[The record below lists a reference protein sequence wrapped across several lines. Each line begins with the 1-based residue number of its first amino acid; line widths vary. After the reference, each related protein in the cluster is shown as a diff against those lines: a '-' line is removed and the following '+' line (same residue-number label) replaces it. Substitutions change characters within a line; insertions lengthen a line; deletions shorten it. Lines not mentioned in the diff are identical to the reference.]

1 MNVCGCWRKDFG
13 LRKSVDI
20 ISSVTELSLERETV
34 LIPTHGTRVPPVNS
48 QVKLSV
54 TFSFHLYCYI

>member
-1 MNVCGCWRKDFG
+1 MDFE
-13 LRKSVDI
+13 LRKSVNI

-34 LIPTHGTRVPPVNS
+34 LIPTHDTRVPPVNS